1 MIRVVI
7 ADDHPVVRQGI
18 RQILSA
24 SLDVV
29 VTAEA
34 ASGSEL
40 RHQLSSVDCDL
51 VLLDLSMPGSDG
63 LELLK
68 ALRRDWPGIPVLVLT
83 IYSEEQF
90 AVRTLKAGASGY
102 LTKDSAPSELVGAV
116 HKIVAGGRYI
126 TPTQAERLVDELG
139 GTERGRSQGRLS
151 DREFQVL
158 RLISAGKT
166 ARQIGEELSLS
177 PKTVATYRGRICE
190 KLQLRTAAELVA
202 FAVRQRLF
210 E

>member
-7 ADDHPVVRQGI
+7 ADDHPVVRQGL

-24 SLDVV
+24 SHVV
-29 VTAEA
+29 VAAEA
-34 ASGSEL
+34 ASGAEL
-40 RHQLSSVDCDL
+40 LRQLGSVECDL

-68 ALRRDWPGIPVLVLT
+68 TLRRDWPRIPVLVLT
-83 IYSEEQF
+83 MYSEEQF

-102 LTKDSAPSELVGAV
+102 LTKDSVPAELVGAV

-126 TPTQAERLVDELG
+126 TPAQAERLVDVLG
-139 GTERGRSQGRLS
+139 NAAGRSQDRLS
-151 DREFQVL
+151 DREYQVL
-158 RLISAGKT
+158 RLISAGRT
-166 ARQIGEELSLS
+166 ARQIGEELALS
-177 PKTVATYRGRICE
+177 PKTVATYRARICE

-202 FAVRQRLF
+202 FAVRHRMF